1 MKKTSLLVLLL
12 LALLSASDWAWM
24 SSATAQPAGN
34 QRGGFMAQRERLVTS
49 LQLDIQQ
56 QARLDAITSEMLPKY
71 LATSGMDPAE
81 RTPARAKLSQE
92 LQQKVNAMLTPD
104 QRAAYELM
112 QARKEEANAKAKG
125 ATAPGRDAASA
136 AAGS

>member
-1 MKKTSLLVLLL
+1 MKKTNLLLPLL
-12 LALLSASDWAWM
+12 LALLSAGNGAWM
-24 SSATAQPAGN
+24 SSAAAQTEGN
-34 QRGGFMAQRERLVTS
+34 QRGGFMAQRERLVIS
-49 LQLDIQQ
+49 LQLDVQQ
-56 QARLDAITSEMLPKY
+56 QAKLDAITSEMLPKY

-81 RTPARAKLSQE
+81 RTLARAKLSQE

-112 QARKEEANAKAKG
+112 QAKREEAKAKG
-125 ATAPGRDAASA
+125 ATAPGRAAASA